1 MLLWIVSNLTEEGSA
16 VLSFASEK
24 LAFEDIFPIDVRFEE
39 TYSLIDLNVENV
51 TSQATGD
58 QLSVKTLHSLTS
70 ENYRI
75 LE

>member
-1 MLLWIVSNLTEEGSA
+1 MEEGSS

-24 LAFEDIFPIDVRFEE
+24 LSFEDIFPIEVKFEE
-39 TYSLIDLNVENV
+39 TYSLIDVNVESVGNL
-51 TSQATGD
+51 ATGD
-58 QLSVKTLHSLTS
+58 TLSVKTLHSLTT